1 MSNMPVSSS
10 HVLTSE
16 ERWSRWEQRGRDR
29 DRRFMRR
36 AHWMLWSAAGLAAV
50 LLMIAALL

>member
-29 DRRFMRR
+29 RFMRR

-50 LLMIAALL
+50 LLLAAAPL